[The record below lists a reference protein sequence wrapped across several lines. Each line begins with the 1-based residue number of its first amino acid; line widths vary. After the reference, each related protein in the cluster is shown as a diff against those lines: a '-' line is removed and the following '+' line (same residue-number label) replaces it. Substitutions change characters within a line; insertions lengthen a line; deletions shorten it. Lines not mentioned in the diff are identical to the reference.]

1 MSNIKLKLCAYIKDM
16 EAGIRNKYNEGLS
29 NLKNLER
36 GLVLVQSKRYKGFLS
51 IIIAILLVALD
62 IVILPGSLNA
72 AAPDNKL
79 TVFPAEGS
87 RAGGET
93 IQIQGGPFTESVF
106 RVSLDVSR
114 PSGLGLITI
123 EIPLIRF
130 GECNNLEEPD
140 DDALLTN
147 PTAKVTLPGGISA
160 IYTPGNGKLEI
171 NITEAGLKYTATYD
185 YTIGSP
191 IFINTK
197 DLAYNGTFCP
207 REELIRISNDG
218 THLLVEAG
226 YARWATIR
234 GDDPTIID
242 LKTPSYHTVGEVPL
256 LIKNANLDDEFSGT
270 FTYTNPVSKPRIS
283 NILREGQGIASE
295 MVNNSLIRPIRVNYK
310 GGNTV
315 TIVGSDFRENVKV
328 IIGDLEVIDAD
339 ALDTQI
345 PGQISFIVPAAGEEE
360 IGKLFPL
367 QVLNEDGGLALS
379 TQLSPPVYLQYTR
392 GDTNPTI
399 TKIRPD
405 KGFACGGR
413 QVTIEG
419 NDFRRQGEVYGFSGV
434 PLVSFGGVKVPDN
447 NVTIVDYKT
456 IKLTVPTNTAGPKN
470 VVIENPDG
478 ELAVL
483 DNGYTY
489 ISMPVITA
497 VQATLSNVT
506 SNISQVSMKGDQEII
521 IKGSGFMEG
530 AAVLFAPEEPK
541 ALDAKDSTTDFIYLP
556 RDTSKDLVDCRFTY
570 PAGVEGIEPVYID
583 SNTIKVQVPAG
594 KLDSSGIMII
604 NPDAGASE
612 IFKGVTYGLEELPT
626 VKGVSAELLYN
637 RVIKVHWDSVPGAK
651 YYEVYVQEGNG
662 NLEIMGTTSANSMVY
677 ENYRD
682 RTYYRF
688 LVRAWGDNA
697 VSLPSQYSNQIYAY
711 QSGEI
716 DNDGPLNENSRTIRS
731 GSQLLV
737 TIGRADSYRNLMPI
751 LLNRSE
757 FLGVKETIISIPAE
771 LISSYRDKEIEII
784 GQDFHLY
791 FNPRIFNASLSGSN
805 WSQNDAGVRFTIK
818 AVPFVASKKITVLSN
833 VYQLTASLYSGSKQ
847 TPIDYLAGN
856 IRLELKYNPGRAVL
870 PKTTTRLGYWD
881 ENEKQWL
888 YTSGII
894 SSSFQ
899 QGSFNINRMGSYAVI
914 GERK

>member
-1 MSNIKLKLCAYIKDM
+1 MK
-16 EAGIRNKYNEGLS
+16 AGVRNKYNEGLS

-36 GLVLVQSKRYKGFLS
+36 GLVLVQSKRYKIFLS
-51 IIIAILLVALD
+51 IIIAILLGALD

-87 RAGGET
+87 RAGSET
-93 IQIQGGPFTESVF
+93 IQIQGGPFTASDL
-106 RVSLDVSR
+106 RVSR
-114 PSGLGLITI
+114 PSGLGSVDIN
-123 EIPLIRF
+123 IPIIRF

-140 DDALLTN
+140 DDALLTK
-147 PTAKVTLPGGISA
+147 PAAKVTLPGGISA

-207 REELIRISNDG
+207 REELIRISDDG
-218 THLLVEAG
+218 NYLLVGTG

-234 GDDPTIID
+234 GDNPTIID
-242 LKTPSYHTVGEVPL
+242 LKTPSYHTVGAVPFV
-256 LIKNANLDDEFSGT
+256 IQNAAPDFTEFAGT

-283 NILREGQGIASE
+283 NILREGQSIASE
-295 MVNNSLIRPIRVNYK
+295 IVNNSLIRPIRVNYK

-328 IIGDLEVIDAD
+328 IIGDLEVIGAD

-360 IGKLFPL
+360 TGKLFPL

-379 TQLSPPVYLQYTR
+379 AQLSPPVYLQYTR

-399 TKIRPD
+399 TKISPD

-419 NDFRRQGEVYGFSGV
+419 NNFRRQGEVYGFSGV

-456 IKLTVPTNTAGPKN
+456 IKLTVPANTAGPKN
-470 VVIENPDG
+470 VAVENPDG

-506 SNISQVSMKGDQEII
+506 SNISQVSMKGGQEII

-541 ALDAKDSTTDFIYLP
+541 VLDAKDSSTDFIYLP

-570 PAGVEGIEPVYID
+570 PAGVEGIDPVYID
-583 SNTIKVQVPAG
+583 SNTVKVQVPAG

-612 IFKGVTYGLEELPT
+612 IFKGVTYALEELPA
-626 VKGVSAELLYN
+626 VKGVFAELLYN
-637 RVIKVHWDSVPGAK
+637 RVIKVHWESVPGAK
-651 YYEVYVQEGNG
+651 YYEVYVQQGNG
-662 NLEIMGTTSANSMVY
+662 NLEILGTTSANSMVY

-697 VSLPSQYSNQIYAY
+697 VSLPSRYSNQIYAY

-737 TIGRADSYRNLMPI
+737 TIGRADSYGNIMPI

-771 LISSYRDKEIEII
+771 LIGSYRDKDIEII

-805 WSQNDAGVRFTIK
+805 WSQSDAGVRFTIK
-818 AVPFVASKKITVLSN
+818 AVPFVASKKVTVLSN

-847 TPIDYLAGN
+847 TPIDFLAGN
-856 IRLELKYNPGRAVL
+856 IRLELKFNPGRAVL
-870 PKTTTRLGYWD
+870 PKTTTRPGYWD

-888 YTSGII
+888 YASGFIN
-894 SSSFQ
+894 SSFQ
-899 QGSFNINRMGSYAVI
+899 EGSFTIRRMGSYAVI